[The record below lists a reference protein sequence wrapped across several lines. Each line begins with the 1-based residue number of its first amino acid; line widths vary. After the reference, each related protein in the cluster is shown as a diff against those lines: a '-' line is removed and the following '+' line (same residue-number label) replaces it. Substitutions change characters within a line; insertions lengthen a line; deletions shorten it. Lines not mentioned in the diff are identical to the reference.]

1 MNTNYWIKQT
11 NIKLFGIKIFQ
22 KEEICTDKS
31 YEGEIVQVNI
41 SPEYYNDEFK
51 VDKNKD
57 NNC

>member
-31 YEGEIVQVNI
+31 YEGEII
-41 SPEYYNDEFK
+41 
-51 VDKNKD
+51 
-57 NNC
+57 